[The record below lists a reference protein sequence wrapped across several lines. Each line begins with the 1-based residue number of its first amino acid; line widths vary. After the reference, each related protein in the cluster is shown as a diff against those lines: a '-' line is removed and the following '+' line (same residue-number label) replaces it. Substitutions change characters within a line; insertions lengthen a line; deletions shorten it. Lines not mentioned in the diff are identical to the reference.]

1 MTKYNIFL
9 KKHKEAKTEIEQ
21 KALLKDYLFSLS
33 PKELIQWYM
42 ETPDIIEKN
51 LTKLIVL
58 EGEDGRKEAQEY
70 LASAIDDLETQ
81 IKARKAA

>member
-33 PKELIQWYM
+33 PLNQFLW
-42 ETPDIIEKN
+42 
-51 LTKLIVL
+51 
-58 EGEDGRKEAQEY
+58 
-70 LASAIDDLETQ
+70 
-81 IKARKAA
+81 